1 MTDVAYDA
9 LLFDLDGTVYHGPQ
23 VIEGAAETVAAVR
36 EQGTAVRF
44 VTNNASKAPSAVAEH
59 LRDLGISAD
68 TEEVHTSAQA
78 AAGLLR
84 DRLAAGSKVLIVG
97 TASLGDQISAAEL
110 EPVRTAGDDVSAV
123 VQGHSP
129 ETGWAD
135 LAEASIVIRAGGLW
149 VATNTDTT
157 LPTERGLMPG
167 NGSMVGALRIATG
180 AEPVV
185 AGKPQP
191 LLFETA
197 ARSAEAKRPLVVGDR
212 LDTDIAGAVAAGLDS
227 LCVLTGIATPATLL
241 TAIPAERPTHLG
253 ADLAALARPVDELRV
268 GKQTGWEI
276 SESDVLTVR
285 GEGDKLDLLRALC
298 DSAWRTGV
306 AQVRADGD
314 AAAAA
319 VAGLGLA

>member
-1 MTDVAYDA
+1 M
-9 LLFDLDGTVYHGPQ
+9 
-23 VIEGAAETVAAVR
+23 
-36 EQGTAVRF
+36 
-44 VTNNASKAPSAVAEH
+44 
-59 LRDLGISAD
+59 
-68 TEEVHTSAQA
+68 
-78 AAGLLR
+78 
-84 DRLAAGSKVLIVG
+84 LIVG
-97 TASLGDQISAAEL
+97 TASLGDQISAAGL

-253 ADLAALARPVDELRV
+253 ADLTALARPVDELRV